1 MAASLSGLSV
11 SVTRILSLTGFPKE
25 SKTKDIQ
32 SALSDF
38 SGQNPLRRVECFDI
52 QLLIGTLGELYW
64 LKYSV
69 PDYFITYIYIEAPSE
84 LKKLFD
90 NMDINPYR
98 NFQLLALPPEAQHPK
113 DK

>member
-32 SALSDF
+32 SALSDL
-38 SGQNPLRRVECFDI
+38 SGLNPLRRVECFDI

-64 LKYSV
+64 QEYSS
-69 PDYFITYIYIEAPSE
+69 PDYFITHIYIEAPSE
-84 LKKLFD
+84 LKKLF
-90 NMDINPYR
+90 
-98 NFQLLALPPEAQHPK
+98 
-113 DK
+113 